1 MTSFITST
9 GNASDILRD
18 ELPKIMRAEEMA
30 KARIVCELIY
40 KQRATLKENY
50 PPKPGLGP
58 LALICLFTPSLNPP
72 CYSTM
77 KIAVMSITWSS
88 VL

>member
-18 ELPKIMRAEEMA
+18 ELPEIVRAEEMA

-40 KQRATLKENY
+40 KQRATLKGTY
-50 PPKPGLGP
+50 PLKPGPGP
-58 LALICLFTPSLNPP
+58 LTLLSLDSPSLNPP
-72 CYSTM
+72 CYIGGHISG
-77 KIAVMSITWSS
+77 
-88 VL
+88 